1 MTDDA
6 LELKA
11 LTSVPVASLYVTLA
25 SGGRQNLSMTGK
37 DSTIKLNVLFKSA
50 VFLAS
55 QRITFHK
62 ISALYNHSID
72 LEHFP
77 LTTPSLLSAN

>member
-1 MTDDA
+1 MTDNA

-11 LTSVPVASLYVTLA
+11 LTSVHVASLYVTLA

-50 VFLAS
+50 MFLAS
-55 QRITFHK
+55 QRKTVLIKYHHCL
-62 ISALYNHSID
+62 IIQLI
-72 LEHFP
+72 
-77 LTTPSLLSAN
+77 